1 MDKEGL
7 HPATGQGQA
16 HPGYILALERGS
28 GKQNRDRRS
37 TPTVSVDVGDTHC
50 YYF

>member
-28 GKQNRDRRS
+28 GKIQIGGA
-37 TPTVSVDVGDTHC
+37 PQP
-50 YYF
+50 YQLM